1 MLQAQ
6 DVSVTRGGRRVLS
19 DVSLALQPGQVLGVL
34 GPNGAG
40 KSSLLGVLNGE
51 LAASSGE
58 VLLDARPLAS
68 WPGRQRAQRLAVLPQ
83 SSSLNFG
90 FSVEQVVRMGRMPH
104 DTGMVADEQI
114 VARVLRA
121 VDAEHLSGRSYLQL
135 SGGERQRVHLARV
148 LAQLWPGADGQVLLL
163 DEPTSMLDPLHQLSV
178 LDAVRRF
185 ADQGAGVLIILHDLN
200 LAARYCDQLL
210 LLGNGGVQASGTP
223 EQVLQPEPLHRV
235 FGVDVL
241 VQPHPERGH
250 PLIIAR

>member
-1 MLQAQ
+1 M
-6 DVSVTRGGRRVLS
+6 
-19 DVSLALQPGQVLGVL
+19 
-34 GPNGAG
+34 
-40 KSSLLGVLNGE
+40 LNGE

-223 EQVLQPEPLHRV
+223 AQVLQPEPLHRV

>member
-19 DVSLALQPGQVLGVL
+19 DVSLALQPGQELGVL

-51 LAASSGE
+51 LTASSGE
-58 VLLDARPLAS
+58 ALLDARPLAS

>member
-1 MLQAQ
+1 
-6 DVSVTRGGRRVLS
+6 
-19 DVSLALQPGQVLGVL
+19 
-34 GPNGAG
+34 
-40 KSSLLGVLNGE
+40 
-51 LAASSGE
+51 
-58 VLLDARPLAS
+58 
-68 WPGRQRAQRLAVLPQ
+68 
-83 SSSLNFG
+83 
-90 FSVEQVVRMGRMPH
+90 
-104 DTGMVADEQI
+104 GMAADEQI

-185 ADQGAGVLIILHDLN
+185 ADQGASVLIILHDLN

-223 EQVLQPEPLHRV
+223 EQVLQPEPLNRSAR
-235 FGVDVL
+235 GRAANSCRYR
-241 VQPHPERGH
+241 QAWHPSQERH
-250 PLIIAR
+250 PCREQASSIRPGGGAAAVHVSCARTRAAAPAPPRQSAASAS